1 MRMKAKLPYTIARN
15 RTRFRPQRYGAILVV
30 VSAGAFTYGVP
41 VGYSETDSATGKW
54 KMAKVASD
62 SIISS
67 GSTVT
72 KRGLPK
78 TERLSLGLWRV

>member
-1 MRMKAKLPYTIARN
+1 MLNCVIDSQKSGMVRACNVMELYSL
-15 RTRFRPQRYGAILVV
+15 FVL
-30 VSAGAFTYGVP
+30 AGAFICGVP
-41 VGYSETDSATGKW
+41 VRYSKTDSATGKW

-67 GSTVT
+67 SSTVT

-78 TERLSLGLWRV
+78 TESSSYEL